1 MKKAIAFIL
10 VALFAI
16 GAVSALDLGEFPSG
30 KWLDEKWNGVWEF
43 GVNFIKLNDTNGN
56 LIYDFTDTMKDFKIS
71 PTKEGL
77 TLSFSCAETER
88 AYSFTKPLTLST
100 DLVLTVNPD
109 WTAEDYTTNIKLQ
122 KIN

>member
-30 KWLDEKWNGVWEF
+30 KWLDEKWNGIWEF
-43 GVNFIKLNDTNGN
+43 GVNFIKLNDTDGN

-122 KIN
+122 KK

>member
-30 KWLDEKWNGVWEF
+30 KWLDEKWNGIWEF

>member
-30 KWLDEKWNGVWEF
+30 KWLDEKWNGIWEF

-122 KIN
+122 KK